1 MSRIFESKV
10 AFALAIML
18 VMALVP
24 AALSCGGASAAT
36 TVSGEISGNVS
47 VGATPIEGILVGVID
62 VVDASYAGSE
72 LTDAAGNFAVSGLH
86 DGSSYKLIFAD
97 LTGQYAVEFY
107 SDQGTYAAGNV
118 VQSPA
123 INIDEQLEQ
132 AVTITGTVT
141 DAATGQQVS
150 GCGVSWFDS
159 TIGSY
164 GAPATTTD
172 GLGFYTLH
180 GLKSGTDYKV
190 SFTLSPYNKQW
201 YHGKADWAGADLVP
215 AGSTGID
222 VALVRP
228 PMKSV
233 VIGVQPASGQP
244 GSTVTIS
251 GSDFG
256 ASQGR
261 SAVTIG
267 GVPASVVS
275 WSDTTIVATVGYGA
289 ASGSVVVTTAQ
300 GGSNTD
306 NQFSVVYPTWYL
318 AEGSSAW
325 GFSTYI
331 AIENPNSSAVTA
343 RVTYM
348 VPVDKAA
355 ATGRGIALSRTVE
368 LAPSSQ
374 TVINPG
380 DDLPWDTD
388 FSTKVECLEGKTIAV
403 DRTMTFALA
412 QGDAFSA
419 HSSIGVN
426 APAKTW
432 FLPEGSSAWGFDDWT
447 LIQNPGAVDAG
458 VTLTYMTETG
468 PRVFKKTV
476 AAGSRATFNMKDDIG
491 EADASLEITSDQPV
505 IPERSMYERA
515 HGNGETNSWREGACS
530 IGTTAASVDC
540 FLAEGTTAWGFTTY
554 VMVQNPNSREASVN
568 LTCNT
573 PRGAVSLDKFIVPA
587 SSRKTLRLNDL
598 LPDTDCSIEVHG
610 SLPIVA
616 ERSMYWPSESFQ
628 GLGMTDSVGVSMP
641 HATWY
646 LPSGQNLGGETYTC
660 VQNPNPGAV
669 TVQITYLRPSNEGSS
684 NVTFADEIP
693 AGSRKTYNMADKEP
707 STPASVI
714 VTSKDAARPIV
725 VEGSTYFEG
734 GAAGCNTIGAFSD

>member
-201 YHGKADWAGADLVP
+201 YHGKADWAGADLVL

-228 PMKSV
+228 PMKPV

-256 ASQGR
+256 A
-261 SAVTIG
+261 
-267 GVPASVVS
+267 
-275 WSDTTIVATVGYGA
+275 
-289 ASGSVVVTTAQ
+289 
-300 GGSNTD
+300 
-306 NQFSVVYPTWYL
+306 
-318 AEGSSAW
+318 
-325 GFSTYI
+325 
-331 AIENPNSSAVTA
+331 A
-343 RVTYM
+343 RVHGDYQRLGLRSLTGQ
-348 VPVDKAA
+348 VSGHHRRGTGELEEDI
-355 ATGRGIALSRTVE
+355 AT
-368 LAPSSQ
+368 
-374 TVINPG
+374 
-380 DDLPWDTD
+380 
-388 FSTKVECLEGKTIAV
+388 
-403 DRTMTFALA
+403 
-412 QGDAFSA
+412 
-419 HSSIGVN
+419 
-426 APAKTW
+426 
-432 FLPEGSSAWGFDDWT
+432 
-447 LIQNPGAVDAG
+447 
-458 VTLTYMTETG
+458 
-468 PRVFKKTV
+468 
-476 AAGSRATFNMKDDIG
+476 
-491 EADASLEITSDQPV
+491 
-505 IPERSMYERA
+505 
-515 HGNGETNSWREGACS
+515 
-530 IGTTAASVDC
+530 
-540 FLAEGTTAWGFTTY
+540 
-554 VMVQNPNSREASVN
+554 
-568 LTCNT
+568 
-573 PRGAVSLDKFIVPA
+573 
-587 SSRKTLRLNDL
+587 
-598 LPDTDCSIEVHG
+598 
-610 SLPIVA
+610 
-616 ERSMYWPSESFQ
+616 
-628 GLGMTDSVGVSMP
+628 
-641 HATWY
+641 
-646 LPSGQNLGGETYTC
+646 
-660 VQNPNPGAV
+660 
-669 TVQITYLRPSNEGSS
+669 
-684 NVTFADEIP
+684 
-693 AGSRKTYNMADKEP
+693 
-707 STPASVI
+707 
-714 VTSKDAARPIV
+714 
-725 VEGSTYFEG
+725 
-734 GAAGCNTIGAFSD
+734 